1 MTKNTPS
8 LSINLAK
15 KKSNTTT
22 DAVLH
27 WAVTVGRF
35 LVIFT
40 ETIALAAFLYRF
52 VLDRQV
58 VDLND
63 RIKGK
68 QTLLSSLSNQEKTY
82 RSLQNKIAFIKEKDI
97 YSQKYPALFEE
108 VISVGQGKVTFD
120 DLTISEGQ
128 LRLEIATPAVSAL
141 NSFVTDLR
149 NVDAVVDVSIDR
161 IENRTSAATIVVAIS
176 AELTEEFS
184 GKENIE
190 TQPGQR
196 PVISQ

>member
-68 QTLLSSLSNQEKTY
+68 QTLLGSLSNQEKTY
-82 RSLQNKIAFIKEKDI
+82 RLLQNKIAFIKEQDI

-128 LRLEIATPAVSAL
+128 LRLEIATPAVSSL

-149 NVDAVVDVSIDR
+149 NVDAIVDVSIDR

-196 PVISQ
+196 PAISQ